1 MTAHFGHTTLD
12 AGTETARLCIQFS
25 EGPLE
30 LRWIHCSMTADFLA
44 EFFAGLAGRAGLDE
58 ANSRHSIGYLAN
70 ELLEN
75 AVKFRAPGDVT
86 VEAALDG
93 AEFTFAI
100 SNFASRET
108 ASGLEGLIQEIT
120 SRDPSELL
128 IERMERNAEDPESTG
143 SGLGLLTLANDY
155 GVRLGWTL
163 EPHAAEGPVHIRTI
177 ANVTLT

>member
-1 MTAHFGHTTLD
+1 MTAHFGHTNLD
-12 AGTETARLCIQFS
+12 AGTDTSRLRILFS

-30 LRWIHCSMTADFLA
+30 LRWIHCSMTADFIADL
-44 EFFAGLAGRAGLDE
+44 FAGLAARAGLGAD
-58 ANSRHSIGYLAN
+58 NTRHTIGYLAN

-75 AVKFRAPGDVT
+75 AVKFRCPGDVI

-93 AEFTFAI
+93 AEFTFAA
-100 SNFASRET
+100 SNFAAPDT
-108 ASGLEGLIQEIT
+108 ASGLERLIREIT

-128 IERMERNAEDPESTG
+128 IERMERNAEDPDSTG

-163 EPHAAEGPVHIRTI
+163 EPAAGGAVHIRTI
-177 ANVTLT
+177 ANITLS

>member
-1 MTAHFGHTTLD
+1 MTAHFGHTDLT
-12 AGTETARLCIQFS
+12 AGTESARLRIVFS

-30 LRWIHCSMTADFLA
+30 LRWLHCSMTADFIADL
-44 EFFAGLAGRAGLDE
+44 FAGLAVSAELDRA
-58 ANSRHSIGYLAN
+58 NVRHSIGYLAN

-75 AVKFRAPGDVT
+75 AVKFRAPGDVV

-93 AEFTFAI
+93 TEFTIVI
-100 SNFASRET
+100 SNFATPEMAR
-108 ASGLEGLIQEIT
+108 GLEELIQEFT

-128 IERMERNAEDPESTG
+128 LERMERNAEDPESTG

-163 EPHAAEGPVHIRTI
+163 QPPAAGAPVHVRTI
-177 ANVTLT
+177 AAITLT

>member
-1 MTAHFGHTTLD
+1 MTAHFGHTNLD
-12 AGTETARLCIQFS
+12 VGTEVPRLRILFS

-30 LRWIHCSMTADFLA
+30 LRWIHCSMTADFIA
-44 EFFAGLAGRAGLDE
+44 ELFAGLAGRAGLDKD
-58 ANSRHSIGYLAN
+58 NTRHTIGYLAN

-100 SNFASRET
+100 SNFATPDT
-108 ASGLEGLIQEIT
+108 ASGLEGLILEIT

-163 EPHAAEGPVHIRTI
+163 EPHAADGPVHIRTI